1 MSAIVGPIAP
11 YSNVPI
17 QEQFYE
23 PRRYQIEDITK
34 GKTTTVTTTA
44 DHDFVVGQ
52 QARIN
57 LPSEYG
63 MYQINGRQALVISI
77 PASDEVELFLD
88 STQFDAY
95 VSATSNQVPQ
105 IIPIGEFNSGY
116 LSSTGRVVENINI
129 PGAFINISP
138 E

>member
-1 MSAIVGPIAP
+1 MAIVGPIAP

-23 PRRYQIEDITK
+23 PRRYQIEDITR
-34 GKTTTVTTTA
+34 GATTTVTTTA
-44 DHDFVVGQ
+44 DHDFVVGN

-57 LPSEYG
+57 LPPEFG
-63 MYQINGRQALVISI
+63 MYQINGKQALVISI
-77 PASDEVELFLD
+77 PASDQIELQLD
-88 STQFDAY
+88 SQQYDAY
-95 VSATSNQVPQ
+95 VSATSTQVPQ

-116 LSSTGRVVENINI
+116 ISTTGRVVSDINI

>member
-1 MSAIVGPIAP
+1 MAIVGPIAP

-52 QARIN
+52 QTRIN

-77 PASDEVELFLD
+77 PATDQVELLLD
-88 STQFDAY
+88 STQFDPY
-95 VSATSNQVPQ
+95 VAATSNQVPQ

-116 LSSTGRVVENINI
+116 LSSTGTVVTDINI

>member
-1 MSAIVGPIAP
+1 MAIVGPIAP

-23 PRRYQIEDITK
+23 PRRYQIDDITR

-77 PASDEVELFLD
+77 PAADQVEILLD

-95 VSATSNQVPQ
+95 VSATSTQVPQ

-116 LSSTGRVVENINI
+116 LSSTGTVVTDINI